1 MRLFHSLS
9 WTLFRHYLLS
19 RRSAALIR
27 IIGWLCMI
35 GVGISVAAMIV
46 VLSVMNGFDG
56 AIRQRLLSVE
66 PHLIVTAEKKD
77 LRTIETELNSVL
89 GDYQKKYKD
98 QVSREPFEIQDV
110 ILRTADGLYG
120 GAIAKGMEN
129 SNIQMILR
137 ESQKIKNEESKL
149 KSRSQDYTVPETVA
163 LTLEQNEAAIG
174 VDLAQSLG
182 LYEGDFLTVVAPESL
197 LLPPGEIPRYDS
209 LVIKSV
215 LRTNIPEIDGGLIFY
230 NRHSGLKRLTF
241 SSGKENGFELRLAK
255 PELAADLKAILY
267 RQGYQVETWYDRNAA
282 LFHSLKMEKLAM
294 GLFLALSVLIASF
307 SILTVLVLLVT
318 HKRTEMGVLMTLG
331 LSQHRTRRAFASVG
345 CLVAG
350 FGLFGGFSVGI
361 LICWLLDTFPIIEL
375 PAIYYD
381 TRIPVAVDP
390 VLLFGLFLASVLIA
404 FLSSWL
410 PAYWST
416 RSSISELLKPQAQTN
431 STQL

>member
-19 RRSAALIR
+19 RRSSALIR
-27 IIGWLCMI
+27 MIGWLCMI

-66 PHLIVTAEKKD
+66 PHLVVVSESKD
-77 LRTIETELNSVL
+77 IRQIEMEISKPLVE
-89 GDYQKKYKD
+89 YQKNFKD
-98 QVSREPFEIQDV
+98 VVSKEPFEIQDV

-120 GAIAKGMEN
+120 GAVAKGMEN

-149 KSRSQDYTVPETVA
+149 KSRSLDITVPETVT
-163 LTLEQNEAAIG
+163 LTLERNEAAIG
-174 VDLAQSLG
+174 IDLAQSLG
-182 LYEGDFLTVVAPESL
+182 LFEGDLLTVVAPESL
-197 LLPPGEIPRYDS
+197 LLPPGEIPKYDS
-209 LVIKSV
+209 LIIKSV
-215 LRTNIPEIDGGLIFY
+215 LRTNIPEIDGGQIFY
-230 NRHSGLKRLTF
+230 QRNSGLRRLSQ
-241 SSGKENGFELRLAK
+241 SSGKEVGLELRLDQPNHSESLK
-255 PELAADLKAILY
+255 NELRRL
-267 RQGYQVETWYDRNAA
+267 GYKVESWQDRNAA

-318 HKRTEMGVLMTLG
+318 HKRMEMGVLMTLG
-331 LSQHRTRRAFASVG
+331 LSQKRTRRAFASVG

-350 FGLFGGFSVGI
+350 FGLFGGFTFGI
-361 LICWLLDTFPIIEL
+361 FICWVLDTFPLIEL

-381 TRIPVAVDP
+381 TRIPVSVEP
-390 VLLFGLFLASVLIA
+390 VLLLGLFLASVAIA

-416 RSSISELLKPQAQTN
+416 RTSISDLLKPQAQ
-431 STQL
+431 SSSAQV